1 MTIWK
6 RSLVAA
12 VLLTVALIVYGAVRY
27 YSPALI
33 QHVVE
38 QSLVQKAPD
47 DIELSMIKQRLGM
60 CLNAEPDKQSRLRR
74 LLQISA
80 YLEKVQH
87 LTPEEWNELLT
98 PDGSNTP

>member
-1 MTIWK
+1 MMIWK
-6 RSLVAA
+6 RSLVLSM
-12 VLLTVALIVYGAVRY
+12 LLTVALIVYSAVRY

-38 QSLVQKAPD
+38 QALIQKAPD
-47 DIELSMIKQRLGM
+47 NIEVSMIQQRLAM
-60 CLNAEPDKQSRLRR
+60 CLKVEPDKQSRLRR

-87 LTPEEWNELLT
+87 LTTEEWNELLT

>member
-1 MTIWK
+1 MTIRK
-6 RSLVAA
+6 RSLVLA
-12 VLLTVALIVYGAVRY
+12 VLLTAALIVFGTVRH

-38 QSLVQKAPD
+38 QSLIQKAPG
-47 DIELSMIKQRLGM
+47 EVEAAMIRQQLEM

-98 PDGSNTP
+98 PIVPDIH